1 MPRLA
6 AVVARLLGPQQQQQ
20 QQQHQQQQHQF
31 GSMTFGPWTLKNR
44 IGFQHIALI
53 LGI

>member
-1 MPRLA
+1 MLHKHENKNQ
-6 AVVARLLGPQQQQQ
+6 GQQQQ